1 MGIEE
6 IVGFTAGLF
15 IAISSIPQVLK
26 SWKTKSTGDLSWGW
40 LCTMVAGT
48 SLWVAY
54 GIIVSSL
61 PIIVSNMVSDALIL
75 VVCLMKFRYDRKNTV
90 CPQ

>member
-1 MGIEE
+1 MDMAE

-15 IAISSIPQVLK
+15 IAISSVPQVLK

-61 PIIVSNMVSDALIL
+61 PIIASNAVSDILIL
-75 VVCLMKFRYDRKNTV
+75 IVCLMKMRYDRKNTV

>member
-1 MGIEE
+1 MDMAE

-15 IAISSIPQVLK
+15 IAISSVPQVLK

-61 PIIVSNMVSDALIL
+61 PIIASNAVSDILIL
-75 VVCLMKFRYDRKNTV
+75 IVCLMKLRYDRKNTV